1 MSNFIR
7 HQDGLFKKRREEVL
21 RGVRVEGNYMD
32 AINKQYAEHYEW
44 LGEAKAAARRRY
56 RRKQALLAT
65 LFAALVLLQLF
76 IQVYGG
82 SQ

>member
-44 LGEAKAAARRRY
+44 LGEAKPPE
-56 RRKQALLAT
+56 
-65 LFAALVLLQLF
+65 V
-76 IQVYGG
+76 
-82 SQ
+82 S